1 MSRTNDQI
9 VGPYTAMSSALVLSP
24 VRSQPSWES
33 KVCVATKNSL
43 MDAHPTNNMRMC
55 RSLLRHCWP
64 LTVLWR
70 MIGSTM
76 PTLVRWWRRVLFLP
90 VLYPHPS
97 LHAAPMQQSRRH
109 RNFNTATSASDLFAQ
124 PAAAAAA
131 VAESTP
137 GATRSAVQ
145 AHTRQPRHPRSAA
158 APSTALP
165 ATRRQRQ
172 QRLAPEA
179 NRGHYTRST
188 ATSRARQ
195 AMRKQSN
202 SRHTASAA
210 TPSGVSVASTALL
223 HTPSPPVLPNA
234 AEAWAMAA
242 DSTTRPV
249 VHRRP
254 ATRPPQPSS
263 SSSSSPH
270 RVDAQSFTTPFS
282 TVETEAPSS
291 ADAARLLF
299 GDGEEEEQGSGS
311 DGDTVTGSVHDDCD
325 HTAAAAAAEEMSVPM
340 TSASRFPFGQRPFQ
354 WPQKVAS
361 PEDTTQTATAKMPVQ
376 VRGSHMPVWAA
387 VTDSLYSTHTDLLQR
402 QGGWHLRM
410 DSPRRCRH
418 AC

>member
-1 MSRTNDQI
+1 MKQS
-9 VGPYTAMSSALVLSP
+9 
-24 VRSQPSWES
+24 
-33 KVCVATKNSL
+33 
-43 MDAHPTNNMRMC
+43 
-55 RSLLRHCWP
+55 LRH
-64 LTVLWR
+64 R
-70 MIGSTM
+70 S
-76 PTLVRWWRRVLFLP
+76 
-90 VLYPHPS
+90 
-97 LHAAPMQQSRRH
+97 
-109 RNFNTATSASDLFAQ
+109 FNTATSSSASDLFAQ

-131 VAESTP
+131 VTESTP
-137 GATRSAVQ
+137 GAVIRSAVQ
-145 AHTRQPRHPRSAA
+145 AHTRQPRRPRSAA

-165 ATRRQRQ
+165 ATRRQRR
-172 QRLAPEA
+172 QRPAPEA
-179 NRGHYTRST
+179 NRGHYTHST
-188 ATSRARQ
+188 ATSRAHQ
-195 AMRKQSN
+195 AMRKQPN
-202 SRHTASAA
+202 SRHTVPAA
-210 TPSGVSVASTALL
+210 TPSGVPVASAALL

-249 VHRRP
+249 LHRRP

-263 SSSSSPH
+263 SSSSSTSSSSH

-299 GDGEEEEQGSGS
+299 GDGEEEEQASGS
-311 DGDTVTGSVHDDCD
+311 DGDTVTGRVHDEHD
-325 HTAAAAAAEEMSVPM
+325 HTAAAAAAAMPVPM

-387 VTDSLYSTHTDLLQR
+387 VTDLLYSAHTDLLQR
-402 QGGWHLRM
+402 KGGWHLRM

-418 AC
+418 AR